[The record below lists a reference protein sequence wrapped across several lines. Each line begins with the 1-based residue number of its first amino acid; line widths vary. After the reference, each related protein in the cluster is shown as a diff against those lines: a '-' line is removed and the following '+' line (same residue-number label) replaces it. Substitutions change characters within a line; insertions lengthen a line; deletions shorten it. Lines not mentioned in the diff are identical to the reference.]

1 MIRVGVQTLE
11 IQRYQEAEAAAC
23 LERDNLQEQL
33 RQAQEKIHEL
43 ERTFV
48 FPAEEA
54 EGSRGPPTDIVPFS
68 ALESRLSPLRATSPY
83 GDPADFAMLFMSDE
97 LLLST
102 PHHKIK
108 EDKESP
114 SRQDKAVQDSQKSVD
129 VPDSAKVFD
138 IPRDMDPP
146 PPRANMK
153 RRAVNCAPHRTDST
167 GSKKSKNG
175 DPVIT
180 RTPCTEIQGSTQAGK
195 ETEEQF
201 AKVTKHIN
209 KRTYSRVHASGIEGR
224 QEEPTVSTRTIEGV
238 QRASPKGLVSA
249 SSAREPSGRIN
260 SRGRGKR
267 RSRGN

>member
-1 MIRVGVQTLE
+1 MVRVGVQSLE

-23 LERDNLQEQL
+23 LERDTLQEQL

-43 ERTFV
+43 EQTFV
-48 FPAEEA
+48 LPAEEA
-54 EGSRGPPTDIVPFS
+54 EGSRGPPTNIVPFS
-68 ALESRLSPLRATSPY
+68 ALESRLSPMRATSPY

-114 SRQDKAVQDSQKSVD
+114 SRQDEAAQDSQKAVD
-129 VPDSAKVFD
+129 VPDPAKVFD

-153 RRAVNCAPHRTDST
+153 RRAVNFAPHRTDST
-167 GSKKSKNG
+167 GSKNK
-175 DPVIT
+175 DALVT
-180 RTPCTEIQGSTQAGK
+180 RTPCTGTQGFAQAVK
-195 ETEEQF
+195 ETEEQS
-201 AKVTKHIN
+201 AQVTKHIT
-209 KRTYSRVHASGIEGR
+209 KKTYSRVHALGIESQ
-224 QEEPTVSTRTIEGV
+224 QEEPTVSARAIEGV